1 MQMGGAD
8 TQNLLVDLML
18 DSFNKENTNSKGLL
32 SIPLHLNMG

>member
-1 MQMGGAD
+1 MQMGGED

-18 DSFNKENTNSKGLL
+18 DFFNKKITNSKGLL